1 MFVLRFVHYTL
12 FLYECVCVYPACLYV
27 SVCVSAHLEE
37 GVYVLLRDVPLQ
49 GGVSV
54 LPHHVVDGLH
64 DVQHLLQKE
73 QRKPC
78 HSIQRNPTIKSDSP
92 WNLNCNTFACA
103 CGGVCVC
110 VYKRV

>member
-54 LPHHVVDGLH
+54 LPHHVVDGSDDLR
-64 DVQHLLQKE
+64 HLLGGNPKE
-73 QRKPC
+73 QEMYIGERGP
-78 HSIQRNPTIKSDSP
+78 
-92 WNLNCNTFACA
+92 
-103 CGGVCVC
+103 GGPLAPRCDL
-110 VYKRV
+110 